1 LEGESF
7 GGLNRNQVYELSNTM
22 TENLWMTHSTFGC
35 SQSILSNHTLEFI
48 VMLDQ
53 QVQDQTPYLNDK
65 YDESLLVMEN
75 FVDW

>member
-1 LEGESF
+1 
-7 GGLNRNQVYELSNTM
+7 
-22 TENLWMTHSTFGC
+22 
-35 SQSILSNHTLEFI
+35 
-48 VMLDQ
+48 MLDQ